1 MSSIKS
7 DAQVMRRITV
17 SLDDAL
23 EHALDEAPERLGLD
37 DAAAAAVRLLAYA
50 RLGYE
55 HTLEE
60 ERDRA
65 RLATYRAW
73 AAAPEMGEVARAA
86 SRRAAQR
93 GVYED

>member
-7 DAQVMRRITV
+7 DARVMRRITV

-23 EHALDEAPERLGLD
+23 EHALEEAPARLGLED
-37 DAAAAAVRLLAYA
+37 DAASAVRLLAYA

-60 ERDRA
+60 ERDRE
-65 RLATYRAW
+65 RIATYRAW
-73 AAAPEMGEVARAA
+73 VAAPEMGEVARAA
-86 SRRAAQR
+86 SRRAAR
-93 GVYED
+93 HGVHED

>member
-1 MSSIKS
+1 
-7 DAQVMRRITV
+7 MRRITI
-17 SLDDAL
+17 SLDEAL
-23 EHALDEAPERLGLD
+23 ERALDEAAERLGLED
-37 DAAAAAVRLLAYA
+37 TAADAVRLLAYA

-60 ERDRA
+60 ERDRE

-73 AAAPEMGEVARAA
+73 IGAPEMGKIARAA
-86 SRRAAQR
+86 SRRAARR